1 MAKVNKHKVPSNA
14 VWVRRCSP
22 WWRSSCA
29 VNRRRGHPAA
39 APALGS
45 RTDSRRAYRDRRCGT
60 CRLHDAVEG
69 VRARPAIRCG
79 LGGQTNHALAQCNC
93 SSARV
98 VVADVRCGFQA
109 RSDSRRPLRGRAR
122 QRCRRNGLPSTRAFV
137 VAASARSRRR
147 GARDISG
154 SRFPRAVQ
162 SGWPHWTGWCRTSP
176 VVTQQSPI
184 HTLICTRVRGARA
197 WRELSG
203 HRLGSSGRTRHGTL
217 SPTAGC
223 RSARYGAA
231 SAIGPFLA
239 TGRRPDIEIEDRG
252 GQIQRAACVVDEA
265 AAAQLA
271 NAEFYRYVVKYKPA
285 QQKC

>member
-1 MAKVNKHKVPSNA
+1 
-14 VWVRRCSP
+14 
-22 WWRSSCA
+22 
-29 VNRRRGHPAA
+29 
-39 APALGS
+39 LGS

-203 HRLGSSGRTRHGTL
+203 HRLGSSGRTPPRHVKPDSRLSFGTIRR
-217 SPTAGC
+217 SFRDRPVPGHWSSAGHRNR
-223 RSARYGAA
+223 RSRWANTTSSMRRRRSSSSAA
-231 SAIGPFLA
+231 SECRVLSLRGEIQTSA
-239 TGRRPDIEIEDRG
+239 TEVLSGRRPPRSG
-252 GQIQRAACVVDEA
+252 LPACARSLTRCLLVV
-265 AAAQLA
+265 
-271 NAEFYRYVVKYKPA
+271 
-285 QQKC
+285 